1 MTSQNN
7 HELSLDSRQA
17 DGFVNF
23 FQSLPEKPATTIR
36 LFNRTEYY
44 SVHGSDAVFT
54 AKEVFKTTA
63 VVKYI
68 GPAKNKIES
77 LALGRVH
84 FEHFIRE
91 LLLVKQYRVE
101 VYSGGGKTSNDWRIE
116 LKASPGNLSDFEDL
130 LFNNADVALGSSVLG
145 LKLGVDGKNKVVGVA
160 CINAGQRKITV
171 AEFIDNDVF
180 STLESVL
187 VQLGPKEC
195 LLPTGVGD
203 AGNDYGI
210 IKKILERNNVVLT
223 ERKRTDFAVDNS
235 KESLIKDLTKL
246 LHFEEEQ
253 KEDAATLPQLNLVLA
268 MSSLNA
274 AIKYLELLTD
284 ERNMGQ
290 FTISTFDSSQFVR
303 LDFAATRALQVFPST
318 NSLQNHS
325 AATSTSDNLYSLFSR
340 WIRTPAGHRL
350 LRCWLSQPL
359 KDLNHIS
366 QRHDVVEAL
375 VGGENGATLRRAMS
389 EVHLRRVP
397 DFAALARKFRR
408 EKATL
413 QDCYRIYQSLI
424 RLPQLKEAIED
435 ESDSFTLKTMYGTPL
450 GELLDLMQR
459 FQEMV
464 ESTIDLQKAEEG
476 DIMVKPEFDEG
487 LQELR
492 SRMDDLMSDMKDMI
506 GRTAR
511 DLNLEPNK
519 GLKLESNSQFGYFFR
534 VTLKD
539 EKLLRNNRAY
549 VILDSNKAGVRFQN
563 ERLRRANDDYVA
575 AREEYGQQQKMVEVE
590 IIKIAVGYADTLQSL
605 GDLIASLD
613 VLVAFACT
621 AAAAPTPYVRP
632 KMHPFAGD
640 SSENGIIDLKQ
651 ARHPCLETS
660 NSVAF
665 IPNDAL
671 FERGKSMFHIIT
683 GPNMGGKSTFLRTVG
698 LSCLL
703 AQVGSFVP
711 CSSAEISVVDA
722 IMCRVGAGDCQG
734 KGISTFMAEML
745 ETSAILRTATAGTLI
760 LIDELGRGTS
770 TYDGYGL
777 AWAISEYIAKD
788 VGAFT
793 LFATHFHELTSLADK
808 YPSVV
813 NEHVTA
819 HITEDEDGKEGTLTL
834 LYAVKPGVCDQSFG
848 VHVAKI
854 AAIPEHVIEFA
865 KLKQAELE
873 DLAVIV
879 SDEKG
884 SDVEWR
890 KSKKDGEAVVETFI
904 TNVKEL
910 QKKDLGD
917 QELAAA
923 FTKLKEELKSVK
935 NPYVDAILKSVPV

>member
-1 MTSQNN
+1 MCNVIQK
-7 HELSLDSRQA
+7 
-17 DGFVNF
+17 
-23 FQSLPEKPATTIR
+23 KPVTTIR

-44 SVHGSDAVFT
+44 TVHGTDAIFT
-54 AKEVFKTTA
+54 AKEVFKTSA
-63 VVKYI
+63 CVKYI
-68 GPAKNKIES
+68 GAGNNKIES
-77 LALGRVH
+77 LALGRSH
-84 FEHFIRE
+84 FEHFVRE

-101 VYSGGGKTSNDWRIE
+101 VYSGGTKTSNDWHIE
-116 LKASPGNLSDFEDL
+116 AKASPGNLSDFEDM

-145 LKLGVDGKNKVVGVA
+145 LKLGVDGKNRVVGVA
-160 CINAGQRKITV
+160 CINAGQRKFTV
-171 AEFIDNDVF
+171 AEFVDNDVF

-195 LLPTGVGD
+195 LLPAGVGD
-203 AGNDYGI
+203 AGNDYGT

-223 ERKRTDFAVDNS
+223 ERKRTDFAVENS
-235 KESLIKDLTKL
+235 KETLIKDLTKL
-246 LHFEEEQ
+246 MHFEEDQ
-253 KEDAATLPQLNLVLA
+253 KEDAATLPQVNLNLA
-268 MSSLNA
+268 MSALNA
-274 AIKYLELLTD
+274 GIKYLELVTD
-284 ERNMGQ
+284 ERNLGQ
-290 FTISTFDSSQFVR
+290 FTMSTFDSSQFVR
-303 LDFAATRALQVFPST
+303 VDFAAMRALQVFPVT
-318 NSLQNHS
+318 NSLQSFS
-325 AATSTSDNLYSLFSR
+325 AATSTSDNLYALFSR

-375 VGGENGATLRRAMS
+375 VAGENGATLRRAMS

-413 QDCYRIYQSLI
+413 QDCYRIYQSLL
-424 RLPQLKEAIED
+424 RLPQLQEAIEV
-435 ESDSFTLKTMYGTPL
+435 ESDSFTLKSMFGGPL
-450 GELLDLMQR
+450 KDLLALLKR

-464 ESTIDLQKAEEG
+464 ETTIDIQKAEEG

-487 LQELR
+487 LQDLR

-511 DLNLEPNK
+511 DLSLEANK
-519 GLKLESNSQFGYFFR
+519 GLKLESNSQYGYFFR

-549 VILDSNKAGVRFQN
+549 TILDSNKAGVRFQS
-563 ERLRRANDDYVA
+563 ERLRRANDDYVS
-575 AREEYGQQQKMVEVE
+575 AREEYSQQQKAVEVE

-605 GDLIASLD
+605 GDLVASLD
-613 VLVAFACT
+613 VIVAFACA

-632 KMHPFAGD
+632 KMHPSSGD
-640 SSENGIIDLKQ
+640 GSGGGGIVSLKQ

-665 IPNDAL
+665 IPNDVL

-698 LSCLL
+698 LSCLM

-711 CSSAEISVVDA
+711 CFSAEISVVDA

-745 ETSAILRTATAGTLI
+745 ETSAILRTATANTLI

-777 AWAISEYIAKD
+777 AWAISEYIAKE

-819 HITEDEDGKEGTLTL
+819 HITDDEDGKEGTLTL

-848 VHVAKI
+848 IHVAKI
-854 AAIPEHVIEFA
+854 ASIPDHVIEFA
-865 KLKQAELE
+865 KLKQEELE
-873 DLAVIV
+873 DLDAVV
-879 SDEKG
+879 SQEKS
-884 SDVEWR
+884 SDAARR
-890 KSKKDGEAVVETFI
+890 KIKKEGEAIVEKFI
-904 TNVKEL
+904 NSVKEL
-910 QKKDLGD
+910 QKKNLGD
-917 QELAAA
+917 EELAEA
-923 FTKLKEELKSVK
+923 FGKLKEGIKSVQ
-935 NPYVDAILKSVPV
+935 NPYVEAILKSVPA